1 MLVENSAR
9 PSAIFRMMV
18 QSFALRSAYFL
29 LNLGELRSI
38 SESLLD
44 EGFVDH
50 IGVMLGRGQRAD
62 LTASTRTKAAS
73 VAATLSGV
81 SASHCV
87 AAPAMGLPR
96 WLAMVLASTDRQIQT
111 LRVPAPMP
119 YSWGVCSRNLSGLQ
133 AGDHGVEG
141 EVVSFR
147 FVSFHAGILV
157 YEQTQK
163 VLKNSF

>member
-96 WLAMVLASTDRQIQT
+96 WLAMVLASTDRLIQT

-163 VLKNSF
+163 VLKNSL